1 MTATQASWL
10 IIILALISANLPWLS
25 ERVFFVGKPAGGQK
39 RAWLR
44 WLEWLVLYFVAGAVT
59 LGVEKKLNGEIY
71 AQDWEFYAVTLS
83 LFLVFALPG
92 FIYRHDLRHHLL
104 RR

>member
-10 IIILALISANLPWLS
+10 IIILAFVSANLPWLS

>member
-10 IIILALISANLPWLS
+10 IIVLAFISANLPWLS
-25 ERVFFVGKPAGGQK
+25 ERVFFISTPASGQK
-39 RAWLR
+39 RSWVR
-44 WLEWLVLYFVAGAVT
+44 WLEWMVLYFVTGAVT
-59 LGVEKKLNGEIY
+59 LGMEKKLNGEIY
-71 AQDWEFYAVTLS
+71 TQDWEFYAVTLS

-92 FIYRHDLRHHLL
+92 FIYRFDLRHHLL